1 MDGRAACTAWG
12 WRAAL
17 GLLLLAACGRNDT
30 PTREDAV
37 EPMVLGRENVA
48 AVTEQTVEVGPT
60 ISGSLEPREQAVIRA
75 EAAGSVERVTVDL
88 GQAVRREELLGRID
102 PSGLGQSV
110 QAARTNVASAEQAL
124 VIAERELERV
134 QRLAAAGALAARDV
148 ELEQNRVAAARA
160 QLAVSRAE
168 LAQASEQLS
177 GTVVRAPISGLVSEK
192 PVNQGDVVSVGE
204 HLFTV
209 VDPTSMRLE
218 ATVPSEHLASLAV
231 GAPVEFSVRG
241 YPGQTFEGRV
251 ERIAPAADPASRQI
265 PIIVSIPNPSGKLVA
280 NLFAEGRVAA
290 KRKRALTV
298 PTAAVDL
305 EDAERNV
312 TVVRDGKVRVV
323 AVETGLVDE
332 VRDRVEVTSGLAEG
346 ELVLL
351 GPARD
356 VSSGTPVRVEGAVQ
370 DASGRDG
377 SL

>member
-1 MDGRAACTAWG
+1 
-12 WRAAL
+12 
-17 GLLLLAACGRNDT
+17 
-30 PTREDAV
+30 
-37 EPMVLGRENVA
+37 
-48 AVTEQTVEVGPT
+48 
-60 ISGSLEPREQAVIRA
+60 
-75 EAAGSVERVTVDL
+75 
-88 GQAVRREELLGRID
+88 
-102 PSGLGQSV
+102 
-110 QAARTNVASAEQAL
+110 
-124 VIAERELERV
+124 
-134 QRLAAAGALAARDV
+134 
-148 ELEQNRVAAARA
+148 AARA

-265 PIIVSIPNPSGKLVA
+265 PIIVSIPNPGGKLVA

-298 PTAAVDL
+298 PTDAVDL

-356 VSSGTPVRVEGAVQ
+356 V
-370 DASGRDG
+370 
-377 SL
+377 